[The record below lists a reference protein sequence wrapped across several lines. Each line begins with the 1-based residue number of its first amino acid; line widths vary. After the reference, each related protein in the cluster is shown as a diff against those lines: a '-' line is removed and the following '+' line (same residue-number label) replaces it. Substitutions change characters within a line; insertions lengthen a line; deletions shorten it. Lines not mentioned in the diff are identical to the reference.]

1 MNTIETVQ
9 KQPAVAVQFLTET
22 LKGLEATPKYMH
34 SKYFYDEQ
42 GDYIFQ
48 QIMDMDEYYL
58 TNAEMDILQNQ
69 SADLAQIICEHG
81 RPFDLIE
88 LGAGDA
94 TKSVHLLKELIDQQQ
109 VFSYLPIDI
118 SAHVIDDLESK
129 LPLQFPTLDIRG
141 LNGDY
146 LDMLKEANM
155 ISDRRKVVLFM
166 GANIGNMGAD
176 EAAGFC
182 KELRALLSK
191 DDILIIG
198 FDLKKN
204 PAKILAAYND
214 RAGITRAFNLNLLT
228 RINRELGGDFI
239 VDNFEHYACYDPESG
254 MCKSYLISLSA
265 QEVRIG
271 DAETISFSKD
281 EYIYMEIS
289 QKYSINEIE
298 SLASKSGFLCKHHLY
313 DKDNYFVDSIWEV
326 V

>member
-81 RPFDLIE
+81 RTFDLIE